1 MDNKREGMCFLNINA
16 YENVLAN
23 SFINAVKTTKT
34 KYEPEHQYN
43 LGSLGAV
50 TSLNRDQNF

>member
-43 LGSLGAV
+43 LGS
-50 TSLNRDQNF
+50 